1 MSFEK
6 MIASLMYID
15 RMSVSRSQLIV
26 DHEKGTSSYV
36 FQPVEDLLNIPCHV
50 SFSKADHS
58 NTESVDVI
66 DGVTTIKIFCDSA
79 IVLQKGDQITAFKKV
94 GERLIAY
101 QGYVGKPVFGLTQEI
116 VLLAEAPA

>member
-15 RMSVSRSQLIV
+15 QMSVSRSQLIV
-26 DHEKGTSSYV
+26 DQEKGTSSYM
-36 FQPVEDLLNIPCHV
+36 FQPVEDLQNIPCHV

-79 IVLQKGDQITAFKKV
+79 IVLQKGDQITALKKA
-94 GERLIAY
+94 GERSIAY
-101 QGYVGKPVFGLTQEI
+101 KGYVGKPIFGLTQEI

>member
-26 DHEKGTSSYV
+26 DQEKGTSSYM
-36 FQPVEDLLNIPCHV
+36 FQPVEDLQNIPCHV

-66 DGVTTIKIFCDSA
+66 DGITTIKIFCDSA

-94 GERLIAY
+94 GERSIAY